1 MILARELSDPPPVSA
16 SSASP
21 RGLDAASRV
30 PYDRILSLREKGSA
44 IVLLSSDLDEIMT
57 LADRIV
63 VLHKGAV
70 TGAMTND
77 RDVTRESLGAL
88 MLGLSATQAL
98 ARSIGDSND

>member
-1 MILARELSDPPPVSA
+1 
-16 SSASP
+16 
-21 RGLDAASRV
+21 
-30 PYDRILSLREKGSA
+30 
-44 IVLLSSDLDEIMT
+44 MT